1 MIELDRGLLRRA
13 RRAPRKDEVSEDER
27 IAMNLF
33 WRDGVRVPILVKI
46 FRCSRSTIYY
56 NCLTGYGEPTAR
68 ATEIN
73 AEIDRMG
80 EAKARAL
87 YIKPWMV
94 KQINALNGE
103 VAEMYAE
110 QAAERP

>member
-1 MIELDRGLLRRA
+1 MTELDQNLLRRA

-27 IAMNLF
+27 IAMNIL
-33 WRDGVRVPILVKI
+33 WRDGVRVPILTQI

-68 ATEIN
+68 AAEIN

-80 EAKARAL
+80 EAKARA
-87 YIKPWMV
+87 KFVKEWMIDAV
-94 KQINALNGE
+94 NTLNAEL
-103 VAEMYAE
+103 AKSYSA
-110 QAAERP
+110 QQ